1 MSPPV
6 SWSTPR
12 PSDPN
17 PNSREG
23 CSTPRALRQEQGS
36 PRSAG
41 RHRGP
46 SDSISSFPGELVDP
60 AGPRTN
66 LSRPRELVEA
76 VGPRTQARVAREC
89 WSTSRAIGPQRESL
103 RRGGRH
109 RKHSH
114 TGLSC
119 PGELVDPMGYRRR
132 AQGLRSAGRP
142 RRPSDRIPIT
152 RESWSTRRALG
163 HEHESPRSAG
173 RHRGH
178 SDSIESLTGELVD
191 PAGLRNH
198 ARDARE
204 SWSTAR
210 ALGPG
215 PESPWCA
222 DPTCGTTDLFP
233 SRPGLLVNPAVH
245 RTQAQVAR
253 VSWWTLRAL
262 GPSSSHPGELV
273 DPVGPRTQARVA
285 RQSWSFPQALEH
297 GPRSPGTS
305 G

>member
-17 PNSREG
+17 LISREG

-46 SDSISSFPGELVDP
+46 SDSISSRPGELVDP

-66 LSRPRELVEA
+66 LSRPRDLVEA

-152 RESWSTRRALG
+152 RESWST
-163 HEHESPRSAG
+163 P
-173 RHRGH
+173 
-178 SDSIESLTGELVD
+178 
-191 PAGLRNH
+191 
-198 ARDARE
+198 
-204 SWSTAR
+204 R

-233 SRPGLLVNPAVH
+233 SHPGLLVNPAVH